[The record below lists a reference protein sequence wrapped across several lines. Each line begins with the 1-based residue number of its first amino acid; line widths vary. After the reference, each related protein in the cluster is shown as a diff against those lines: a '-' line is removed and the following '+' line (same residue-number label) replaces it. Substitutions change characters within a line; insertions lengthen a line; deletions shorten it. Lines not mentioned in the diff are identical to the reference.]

1 MLNCNYALQISH
13 QKVAPFFILKHT
25 DVLQFEDMKVRFQLV
40 SMSVSIKESKEK
52 PEIIKL
58 SVIDLR
64 TMLTQRSSAQA
75 IM

>member
-1 MLNCNYALQISH
+1 MPYKTLAALMYY
-13 QKVAPFFILKHT
+13 
-25 DVLQFEDMKVRFQLV
+25 VLQFEDMKVRFQLV

-64 TMLTQRSSAQA
+64 AMLMQRPSAQA
-75 IM
+75 IK

>member
-1 MLNCNYALQISH
+1 MVHY
-13 QKVAPFFILKHT
+13 
-25 DVLQFEDMKVRFQLV
+25 VLQFEDVKVRFQLV

-64 TMLTQRSSAQA
+64 ATLTQRPSAQA
-75 IM
+75 IK